1 MEYIFWGHNI
11 PLAAHLRETLQCKI
25 IECIT
30 FQQIK
35 SCLSSIEYI
44 DFCVFMERSDMATDI
59 PTIAQLHKL
68 YPTLYI
74 ILISETLSKEEKIPY
89 LRAGTDCMISKNTSK
104 DDLQKLFSVII
115 DFKEKEKARKDN
127 QISSL
132 TEFRLPLWKRTFD
145 ILASGSAILCLSPIL
160 ILTALAIRTESNGKI
175 VYKSKR
181 VGSNYKIF
189 DFYKFRSMYSDADK
203 RLAEYQQLN
212 QYTKNIAE
220 EEFKDSSSAAEISQ
234 QSCSSEQKQEQE
246 QDILLFSDNLST
258 SENNY
263 LKTKR
268 TERSNAFFKLE
279 NDPRITRVGHFI
291 RKYSIDELPLIVTF
305 SIISI
310 LCIIGSALLSFKFKN
325 DLKKSSKFI
334 KESLIVYSDDKTLL
348 KIEKDNF
355 NNELGRIEKTI
366 DESIH
371 NAAYSEI
378 NLYYNHY
385 NSSTSFEFKKLNLFP
400 LKFEGEYYSNKDFVI
415 ETDITSMIYS
425 LLTFYIMYQLRMCEC
440 ISRAAENT
448 IRNQIT
454 REAIDKIKDRHR
466 MRMLIKCLYDDRIHD
481 LLQDSLSEF
490 YKMKTISARVAI
502 ELNPNNML

>member
-115 DFKEKEKARKDN
+115 DFQQKEKARKDN

-212 QYTKNIAE
+212 QYTKNITE

-234 QSCSSEQKQEQE
+234 RSCSSEQKQEQE

-291 RKYSIDELPLIVTF
+291 RKYSIDELPQLF
-305 SIISI
+305 NI
-310 LCIIGSALLSFKFKN
+310 LKGDMSVVGNRPLP
-325 DLKKSSKFI
+325 
-334 KESLIVYSDDKTLL
+334 
-348 KIEKDNF
+348 
-355 NNELGRIEKTI
+355 
-366 DESIH
+366 
-371 NAAYSEI
+371 
-378 NLYYNHY
+378 LY
-385 NSSTSFEFKKLNLFP
+385 EA
-400 LKFEGEYYSNKDFVI
+400 E
-415 ETDITSMIYS
+415 
-425 LLTFYIMYQLRMCEC
+425 LLTSDEYVQRFMGPAGLTGLWQVEKRGGAGKMSAEERKQLDIKYAKEFSFRMDMR
-440 ISRAAENT
+440 I
-448 IRNQIT
+448 I
-454 REAIDKIKDRHR
+454 IKTFTAFIQKED
-466 MRMLIKCLYDDRIHD
+466 
-481 LLQDSLSEF
+481 
-490 YKMKTISARVAI
+490 V
-502 ELNPNNML
+502 

>member
-234 QSCSSEQKQEQE
+234 RSCSSEQKQEQEQEQE

-291 RKYSIDELPLIVTF
+291 RKYSIDELPQLF
-305 SIISI
+305 NI
-310 LCIIGSALLSFKFKN
+310 LKGDMSVVGNRPLP
-325 DLKKSSKFI
+325 
-334 KESLIVYSDDKTLL
+334 
-348 KIEKDNF
+348 
-355 NNELGRIEKTI
+355 
-366 DESIH
+366 
-371 NAAYSEI
+371 
-378 NLYYNHY
+378 LY
-385 NSSTSFEFKKLNLFP
+385 EA
-400 LKFEGEYYSNKDFVI
+400 E
-415 ETDITSMIYS
+415 
-425 LLTFYIMYQLRMCEC
+425 LLTSDEYVQRFMGPAGLTGLWQVEKRGGAGKMSAEERKQLDIKYAKEFSFRMDMR
-440 ISRAAENT
+440 I
-448 IRNQIT
+448 I
-454 REAIDKIKDRHR
+454 IKTFTAFIQKED
-466 MRMLIKCLYDDRIHD
+466 
-481 LLQDSLSEF
+481 
-490 YKMKTISARVAI
+490 V
-502 ELNPNNML
+502 

>member
-234 QSCSSEQKQEQE
+234 RSCSSEQKQEQE

-291 RKYSIDELPLIVTF
+291 RKYSIDELPQLVNILKGDMSIVGNRP
-305 SIISI
+305 
-310 LCIIGSALLSFKFKN
+310 LP
-325 DLKKSSKFI
+325 
-334 KESLIVYSDDKTLL
+334 
-348 KIEKDNF
+348 
-355 NNELGRIEKTI
+355 
-366 DESIH
+366 
-371 NAAYSEI
+371 
-378 NLYYNHY
+378 LY
-385 NSSTSFEFKKLNLFP
+385 EA
-400 LKFEGEYYSNKDFVI
+400 E
-415 ETDITSMIYS
+415 
-425 LLTFYIMYQLRMCEC
+425 LLTTDEYIERFMAPSGLTGLWQVEKRGDQGTLSAEERKQLDIKYARNFSFGNDIKIICKTFT
-440 ISRAAENT
+440 AFVQKEN
-448 IRNQIT
+448 
-454 REAIDKIKDRHR
+454 
-466 MRMLIKCLYDDRIHD
+466 
-481 LLQDSLSEF
+481 
-490 YKMKTISARVAI
+490 V
-502 ELNPNNML
+502 

>member
-181 VGSNYKIF
+181 VGSNYKMF

-234 QSCSSEQKQEQE
+234 QSCSLEQKQEQE

-291 RKYSIDELPLIVTF
+291 RKYSIDELPQLF
-305 SIISI
+305 NI
-310 LCIIGSALLSFKFKN
+310 LKGDMSVVGNRPLP
-325 DLKKSSKFI
+325 
-334 KESLIVYSDDKTLL
+334 
-348 KIEKDNF
+348 
-355 NNELGRIEKTI
+355 
-366 DESIH
+366 
-371 NAAYSEI
+371 
-378 NLYYNHY
+378 LY
-385 NSSTSFEFKKLNLFP
+385 EA
-400 LKFEGEYYSNKDFVI
+400 E
-415 ETDITSMIYS
+415 
-425 LLTFYIMYQLRMCEC
+425 LLTSDEYVQRFMGPAGLTGLWQVEKRGGAGQMSAEERKQLDIKYAKEFSFGMDMR
-440 ISRAAENT
+440 IIIRTFTAFIQKEN
-448 IRNQIT
+448 
-454 REAIDKIKDRHR
+454 
-466 MRMLIKCLYDDRIHD
+466 
-481 LLQDSLSEF
+481 
-490 YKMKTISARVAI
+490 V
-502 ELNPNNML
+502 

>member
-212 QYTKNIAE
+212 QYTKNMAE
-220 EEFKDSSSAAEISQ
+220 EEFKDSSSAAEISP
-234 QSCSSEQKQEQE
+234 QSCSSEQKQE

-258 SENNY
+258 SEIKY
-263 LKTKR
+263 FKTKP

-291 RKYSIDELPLIVTF
+291 RKYSIDELPQLF
-305 SIISI
+305 NI
-310 LCIIGSALLSFKFKN
+310 LKGDMSVVGNRPLP
-325 DLKKSSKFI
+325 
-334 KESLIVYSDDKTLL
+334 
-348 KIEKDNF
+348 
-355 NNELGRIEKTI
+355 
-366 DESIH
+366 
-371 NAAYSEI
+371 
-378 NLYYNHY
+378 LY
-385 NSSTSFEFKKLNLFP
+385 EA
-400 LKFEGEYYSNKDFVI
+400 E
-415 ETDITSMIYS
+415 
-425 LLTFYIMYQLRMCEC
+425 LLTSDEYVQRFMGPAGLTGLWQVEKRGGAGKMSAEERKQLDIKYAKEFSFGMDMR
-440 ISRAAENT
+440 IIIRTFTAFIQKEN
-448 IRNQIT
+448 
-454 REAIDKIKDRHR
+454 
-466 MRMLIKCLYDDRIHD
+466 
-481 LLQDSLSEF
+481 
-490 YKMKTISARVAI
+490 V
-502 ELNPNNML
+502 

>member
-203 RLAEYQQLN
+203 RLAESQQLH

-220 EEFKDSSSAAEISQ
+220 EESLNSSSAAEISQ

-291 RKYSIDELPLIVTF
+291 RKYSIDELPQLF
-305 SIISI
+305 NI
-310 LCIIGSALLSFKFKN
+310 LKGDMSVVGNRPLP
-325 DLKKSSKFI
+325 
-334 KESLIVYSDDKTLL
+334 
-348 KIEKDNF
+348 
-355 NNELGRIEKTI
+355 
-366 DESIH
+366 
-371 NAAYSEI
+371 
-378 NLYYNHY
+378 LY
-385 NSSTSFEFKKLNLFP
+385 EA
-400 LKFEGEYYSNKDFVI
+400 E
-415 ETDITSMIYS
+415 
-425 LLTFYIMYQLRMCEC
+425 LLTSDEYVQRFMGPAGLTGLWQVEKRGGAGKMSAEERKQLDIKYAKEFSFRMDMR
-440 ISRAAENT
+440 I
-448 IRNQIT
+448 I
-454 REAIDKIKDRHR
+454 IKTFTAFIQKED
-466 MRMLIKCLYDDRIHD
+466 
-481 LLQDSLSEF
+481 
-490 YKMKTISARVAI
+490 V
-502 ELNPNNML
+502 

>member
-35 SCLSSIEYI
+35 SCLSNIDYI
-44 DFCVFMERSDMATDI
+44 DFCVFMERCDMATDI

-203 RLAEYQQLN
+203 RQAEYQQLN
-212 QYTKNIAE
+212 QYTKSIAE
-220 EEFKDSSSAAEISQ
+220 EESLNSSSAAEISQ
-234 QSCSSEQKQEQE
+234 QSSSSGHE

-291 RKYSIDELPLIVTF
+291 RKYSIDELPQLF
-305 SIISI
+305 NI
-310 LCIIGSALLSFKFKN
+310 LKGDMSVVGNRPLPLYEAELLTSDEYVQRFMAPAGLTGLWQVEKRGGAGKMSAEERKQL
-325 DLKKSSKFI
+325 DI
-334 KESLIVYSDDKTLL
+334 KY
-348 KIEKDNF
+348 
-355 NNELGRIEKTI
+355 
-366 DESIH
+366 
-371 NAAYSEI
+371 A
-378 NLYYNHY
+378 
-385 NSSTSFEFKKLNLFP
+385 
-400 LKFEGEYYSNKDFVI
+400 KDFSFHM
-415 ETDITSMIYS
+415 DMMIIIR
-425 LLTFYIMYQLRMCEC
+425 TFTAFIQKE
-440 ISRAAENT
+440 
-448 IRNQIT
+448 
-454 REAIDKIKDRHR
+454 D
-466 MRMLIKCLYDDRIHD
+466 
-481 LLQDSLSEF
+481 
-490 YKMKTISARVAI
+490 V
-502 ELNPNNML
+502 